1 MADEIS
7 ELRLLTQL
15 VAAGS
20 LTEASKRLNSSLPA
34 VSRRL
39 GAMEARLG
47 VRLIDRHARRF
58 QLTEEGALLYERA
71 RRILAEVD
79 EAEAE
84 ASAGSRAPRGSL
96 RMICPVHI
104 GRVHIAALVAR
115 FSGMYPGVQVE
126 LVLSDAQVDVSADEA
141 DIALSV
147 GLPSNPLVV
156 ARRFAEGRRVVCAS
170 PAYLARHGVPKVPED
185 LADHECL
192 RLVRGRRRVDRWRFQ
207 RAGELF
213 EVPVNGRLVT
223 TSSEVMYQWAL
234 DGYGIGIKGL
244 WDIQHDLD
252 TGRLVEC
259 VRSFACDDVDL
270 YLVYMRRP
278 HLPSRMRV
286 FVDFMME
293 HAPGGMAAAAD

>member
-7 ELRLLTQL
+7 DLRLLTQL

-58 QLTEEGALLYERA
+58 QLTEEGALLHERA
-71 RRILAEVD
+71 RRILTEVD

-84 ASAGSRAPRGSL
+84 ASAGGRAPRGSV

-104 GRVHIAALVAR
+104 GRVRMAGLVAS
-115 FSGMYPGVQVE
+115 FSRMYPGVQVE
-126 LVLSDAQVDVSADEA
+126 LVLSDAQVDVTADEA
-141 DIALSV
+141 DVALSV
-147 GLPSNPLVV
+147 GLPANPLVV
-156 ARRFAEGRRVVCAS
+156 ARRFAGGRRVVCAS
-170 PAYLARHGVPKVPED
+170 PDYLARHGVPQVPEE
-185 LADHECL
+185 LADHDCL
-192 RLVRGRRRVDRWRFQ
+192 RLVRGSRRMDRWRFQ
-207 RAGELF
+207 RDGELF
-213 EVPVNGRLVT
+213 EVPVSGRLVT
-223 TSSEVMYQWAL
+223 TSSEVMYQWTL

-244 WDIQHDLD
+244 WDIAHDLES
-252 TGRLVEC
+252 GRLVEC

-270 YLVYMRRP
+270 YLVYARRP
-278 HLPSRMRV
+278 HLPPRIRV
-286 FVDFMME
+286 FVDFL
-293 HAPGGMAAAAD
+293 MAEAIRD